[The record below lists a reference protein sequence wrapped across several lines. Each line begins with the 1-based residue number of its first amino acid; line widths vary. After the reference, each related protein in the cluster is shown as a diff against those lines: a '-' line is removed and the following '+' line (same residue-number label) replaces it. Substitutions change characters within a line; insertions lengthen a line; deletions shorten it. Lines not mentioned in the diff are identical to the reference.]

1 MAVSVSGQPH
11 DVVGTQLFQ
20 KRMKFRAVIRIL
32 QMAQL
37 MQQHIV
43 AQRFRQSH
51 QIKVQIYVPSLD
63 VTTVYLHMKD
73 IPNDFEVGDTIP
85 EGTIIGYQ
93 SNVSPSSIASHLHF
107 EVRKGEN
114 YYAGDNTQSSS
125 TTALTSII
133 PYGYM
138 TK

>member
-51 QIKVQIYVPSLD
+51 QIKVQIYVPSGGTAAPIRGIMLD
-63 VTTVYLHMKD
+63 R
-73 IPNDFEVGDTIP
+73 DFSAAEP
-85 EGTIIGYQ
+85 ET
-93 SNVSPSSIASHLHF
+93 
-107 EVRKGEN
+107 
-114 YYAGDNTQSSS
+114 
-125 TTALTSII
+125 
-133 PYGYM
+133 
-138 TK
+138 